1 MSYFPM
7 MVNLE
12 GARVLVIGGGEEGR
26 KKVEILSL
34 FRAKI
39 TLIATDAQEEAV
51 RLADRYLKREFED
64 QDLQAE
70 EYALVVAATDD
81 RLLNE
86 QIHLLACKRKIP
98 VNVVDDVEFCTFIF
112 PAIIKEKDVVCSVSS
127 GGKSPY
133 VAQYVKS
140 LIRRSLPCGI
150 GEINDKMGDFRSYAK
165 QEIKEAA
172 ARRAFLRKKFDELIN
187 GENPENT
194 IF

>member
-1 MSYFPM
+1 M
-7 MVNLE
+7 
-12 GARVLVIGGGEEGR
+12 
-26 KKVEILSL
+26 
-34 FRAKI
+34 
-39 TLIATDAQEEAV
+39 
-51 RLADRYLKREFED
+51 
-64 QDLQAE
+64 
-70 EYALVVAATDD
+70 
-81 RLLNE
+81 
-86 QIHLLACKRKIP
+86 
-98 VNVVDDVEFCTFIF
+98 EFCTFIF

-187 GENPENT
+187 GENPGSTAFVPSVAGLIIAGEIVNDLAAENGL
-194 IF
+194 I